1 MELDV
6 LAHSHSVLREHLQRI
21 NKQKEIELYYELLS
35 SGHSVGEILHSL
47 GSIQRESEHGNVAT
61 TEHSSSGFD
70 RIAPVVTSQDVLMS
84 AVQASTSRTS
94 ALTSPLKV
102 ENYRTEES
110 RITDSTVLDAARFP
124 ENGNDFLMRI
134 RPNLPQ
140 ISLDHQPYIPR
151 TAAR

>member
-61 TEHSSSGFD
+61 ADTFYAAAWCVRDTALGLAGGLLLINWQIDGKGSSG
-70 RIAPVVTSQDVLMS
+70 ANTSW
-84 AVQASTSRTS
+84 
-94 ALTSPLKV
+94 
-102 ENYRTEES
+102 
-110 RITDSTVLDAARFP
+110 
-124 ENGNDFLMRI
+124 GNKIQVR
-134 RPNLPQ
+134 NW
-140 ISLDHQPYIPR
+140 
-151 TAAR
+151 